1 MIIVNGKYINFYEA
15 ENNYSITAVAN
26 MLIIRVIA
34 SFYFVIQVL
43 LVNAEKRWKGSEV
56 IKTVFRK

>member
-1 MIIVNGKYINFYEA
+1 MIIVNGKYITFYEA
-15 ENNYSITAVAN
+15 ENNYGITAVAN

-56 IKTVFRK
+56 LKTVFRK